1 MGKSFSVW
9 DLSAEVTVDASFIKS
24 QGKATPIL
32 GERLLGKN
40 LLTVCG
46 GKIVWEE
53 K

>member
-9 DLSAEVTVDASFIKS
+9 DLSAEVTVDEDFIKS

-32 GERLLGKN
+32 GEKLLGKN
-40 LLTVCG
+40 LLTVCDG
-46 GKIVWEE
+46 RVVWEE